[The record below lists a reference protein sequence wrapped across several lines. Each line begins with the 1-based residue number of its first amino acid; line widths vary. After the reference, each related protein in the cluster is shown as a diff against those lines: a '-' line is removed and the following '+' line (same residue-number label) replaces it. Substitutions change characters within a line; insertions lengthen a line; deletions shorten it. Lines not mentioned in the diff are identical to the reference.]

1 MKVVKSAFPM
11 STRSMACQDSNS
23 GPLGSES
30 RTLSLRHT
38 TPQIM
43 TDASFLQVFGLL
55 GWTVLSSVHSMFAW
69 GGQHWVMFVLVT
81 CWFSTLTLLILE
93 KAEYFSNR
101 KVNLVYAVTA
111 ALLHVIAAVVQC
123 ANADRWRSW
132 TVLGVAVIYQRQA
145 VAATFAVLTAIAY
158 CVDAI
163 LTFKDRH
170 IQVAVK

>member
-1 MKVVKSAFPM
+1 MKIDVNLALKIAE
-11 STRSMACQDSNS
+11 
-23 GPLGSES
+23 L
-30 RTLSLRHT
+30 
-38 TPQIM
+38 
-43 TDASFLQVFGLL
+43 VFGLL